1 MIPRSIKYM
10 WIELNNVAV
19 EIVFLS
25 FLHYIYILIKWLANS
40 HVPHNIAII
49 HKSLIKGKTSVLN
62 YSWTEII
69 EEKGYLK

>member
-1 MIPRSIKYM
+1 M

-25 FLHYIYILIKWLANS
+25 FPPLSLLIKWLANS
-40 HVPHNIAII
+40 HVPRNIAII
-49 HKSLIKGKTSVLN
+49 HKSLIKGKNSVLN